1 MKEESKA
8 WRIFIKI
15 QGKTSHGAAPHLGIN
30 ALDAAAQAVIAV
42 QAVCGTRFSGTIHP
56 ILLDA
61 GKGAINMIPD
71 HVDLA
76 LEWKGYCEKYLQ
88 EELKRI
94 KETVSYAVE
103 TVGASLKSW
112 DAYDVIF
119 SEEKEGSLIRGKERG
134 DV

>member
-1 MKEESKA
+1 MKEENRA
-8 WRIFIKI
+8 RRIFIKI

-42 QAVCGTRFSGTIHP
+42 QAVCGTRFSGTIYP

-71 HVDLA
+71 HVELI

-103 TVGASLKSW
+103 TVGASLKAW
-112 DAYDVIF
+112 DADNVPL
-119 SEEKEGSLIRGKERG
+119 SEEKNGSLLRGEERG